1 MHRMYQED
9 SATSNQGFTLVELAI
24 VITII
29 GLLIGGILKG
39 QEMIHNARITSTI
52 AQTKSFQAAIEA
64 FRDRFD
70 QLPGDFTAAR
80 AKLPNCTDTN
90 FCYNGN
96 GNNILGAPVVPWN
109 GSGYPITTENTQF
122 WRHLALADLISGV
135 TPSGNTLSWGRSHPS
150 ASIGGGYAM
159 VFGQPTSDVAS
170 MSGMQI
176 RLQACLQCDNVE
188 TGVSTVNAQPVSP
201 AEAAHIDRKIDD
213 GKPLTGN
220 VRSSIWG
227 GGNGC
232 EGDAYDETNTKK
244 ACVMYFKF

>member
-1 MHRMYQED
+1 MCANYQED
-9 SATSNQGFTLVELAI
+9 SSARNQGFTLVELAI

-39 QEMIHNARITSTI
+39 QEMIHNARITNTI

-70 QLPGDFTAAR
+70 QLPGDFSKATTRLASCNASE
-80 AKLPNCTDTN
+80 
-90 FCYNGN
+90 FCYSGN
-96 GNNILGAPVVPWN
+96 SNNIIGTPVVPWN
-109 GSGYPITTENTQF
+109 GSGYFIETENTQF
-122 WRHLALADLISGV
+122 WRHMALADLIAGI
-135 TPSGNTLSWGRSHPS
+135 TPAGNTLAWGRSHPS
-150 ASIGGGYAM
+150 ASIGGGFAT
-159 VFGQPTSDVAS
+159 VFGMPTSDPAS
-170 MSGMQI
+170 MSGLQI

-232 EGDAYDETNTKK
+232 EGEAYDETNTKK